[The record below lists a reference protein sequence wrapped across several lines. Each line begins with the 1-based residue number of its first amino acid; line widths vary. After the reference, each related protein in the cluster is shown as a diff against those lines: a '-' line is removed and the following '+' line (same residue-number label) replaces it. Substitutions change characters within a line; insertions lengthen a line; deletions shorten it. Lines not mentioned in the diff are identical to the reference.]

1 MSNKNLR
8 PILCMLIIL
17 LLILLTAVTGCSS
30 SADPEKS
37 SSVPPD
43 TEAATEAAIETGM
56 IVPTDSSLYYYDG
69 LLYYLK
75 PRNGAAPTR
84 IYYIDPETGESGILC
99 GKPDCTHDSYD
110 CNACINSY
118 GRGITIYQDKI
129 YWYTGSL
136 GGRKLMCED
145 IDGTNRRE
153 VMALDK
159 EHEWFVN
166 DKSFIGIYND
176 VLYRCGDGNTVTD
189 GEPSYNMLLY
199 CQPLQKGSEPKDLYS
214 AQNVYSVA
222 ARMYGN
228 QLYFAVVGIDYDLN
242 ICVCDLD
249 SGEVKELFYKEKA
262 DNTPF
267 DIAISDNKLILHG
280 FGPCISIYSLEDGSY
295 TVIGGEEHFY
305 YAATGSMIYEPI
317 SQDEYRLYT
326 INEDFVFEGKEN
338 PEGFT
343 EDTYYSYYLG
353 SLEETML
360 FLWEASTDSETMPG
374 QMVNHYY
381 IAALSTE
388 TLEWKILWDGISD
401 YE

>member
-1 MSNKNLR
+1 MSNKNRR

-118 GRGITIYQDKI
+118 VHGITIYQDKI
-129 YWYTGSL
+129 YWYTSSI

-214 AQNVYSVA
+214 AQ
-222 ARMYGN
+222 
-228 QLYFAVVGIDYDLN
+228 
-242 ICVCDLD
+242 
-249 SGEVKELFYKEKA
+249 
-262 DNTPF
+262 
-267 DIAISDNKLILHG
+267 
-280 FGPCISIYSLEDGSY
+280 
-295 TVIGGEEHFY
+295 
-305 YAATGSMIYEPI
+305 
-317 SQDEYRLYT
+317 YRL
-326 INEDFVFEGKEN
+326 
-338 PEGFT
+338 
-343 EDTYYSYYLG
+343 
-353 SLEETML
+353 
-360 FLWEASTDSETMPG
+360 
-374 QMVNHYY
+374 
-381 IAALSTE
+381 
-388 TLEWKILWDGISD
+388 
-401 YE
+401 